1 MSDYFIPKMRY
12 TYTYTS
18 PQDKVNPIRWETS
31 LEESGN
37 ATALYDVVVQG
48 NGWNQKNKTLFKN
61 VYSQFLRLETD
72 LTKTWNLDSKSQLVG
87 HVNAGFIYNYGNTT
101 EPPYSEAFYAGGANS
116 IRAFTVRSIGPGAF
130 PGISFS
136 KQFSYVLHNGDIKLV
151 MNLEYR
157 RQLVGN
163 LYGAVYL
170 DAGNVW
176 NRETITLDKADYE
189 EDYYDTVD
197 FMNSLYVNSTLQ
209 PSTFLKQLATGTGI
223 GLRYDMEFLV
233 IRVDW
238 GFGLHLPYD
247 TGKSGYFNI
256 PRFSDMHSLHLAIG
270 YPF

>member
-1 MSDYFIPKMRY
+1 M
-12 TYTYTS
+12 
-18 PQDKVNPIRWETS
+18 
-31 LEESGN
+31 
-37 ATALYDVVVQG
+37 
-48 NGWNQKNKTLFKN
+48 
-61 VYSQFLRLETD
+61 
-72 LTKTWNLDSKSQLVG
+72 
-87 HVNAGFIYNYGNTT
+87 
-101 EPPYSEAFYAGGANS
+101 
-116 IRAFTVRSIGPGAF
+116 RSIGPGAF

-247 TGKSGYFNI
+247 TFKSGYFNI
-256 PRFSDMHSLHLAIG
+256 PRFSYMHSLHLTIV